1 METIP
6 ERLEPVVVDETV
18 ADDAPVNVADAPAA
32 AIDEPLVRSRAR
44 RRRRAF
50 ELTVTRQDV
59 LAVLAV
65 YFATRVLL
73 LLAAYLLSAFGHHNF
88 LHELA
93 NWDGLWYREVANNG
107 YLNHPSFRQTTLGFF
122 PLYPLTIWIVEPV
135 FTLLTAHG
143 AIWAA
148 TVAGVVISMIGGAIT
163 TYLVYRLATEWW
175 DRKTGFRAAV
185 LFAVFPGSVVFS
197 MVYSEGLLLPL
208 AAGCL
213 LALGHRRWLVAGIL
227 AGFATA
233 VQPVAI
239 VLVAACAVAAFIEW
253 RRSGW
258 QRPVLRRVIVAPL
271 LSLTGICA
279 FGAFLWAWTGTPL
292 ANYEAQHHGWSE
304 KTDLL
309 AMLHLTTRLFAEIT
323 HEHPEHKAG
332 RHEPDCWPGGRNP
345 ADRDAGARLAPAP
358 SDPARGAR
366 LDGRDQLPG
375 AHLGVR
381 AAATETADH
390 RVPGADGRAPVRAPQ
405 VVADSA
411 LDELRAARGAE
422 PVHVLWGDAAA
433 LTAERAGAGAD
444 APHPPTAETPTAA
457 QPRRRRS
464 SWMWIAAAY
473 PSCTTRACPNARSSL
488 PRSCRNRA
496 RLASDCAGPSV

>member
-6 ERLEPVVVDETV
+6 ERLEREPVPLEDLTLTDLDVAGLDTAAVDESL
-18 ADDAPVNVADAPAA
+18 
-32 AIDEPLVRSRAR
+32 AIDQPLHTRAR

-59 LAVLAV
+59 LALLAV
-65 YFATRVLL
+65 YFATRLLL

-107 YLNHPSFRQTTLGFF
+107 YLNHPSNAQTTLGFF
-122 PLYPLTIWIVEPV
+122 PLYPLTIWIAEPV
-135 FTLLTAHG
+135 FTVLTAHG

-148 TVAGVVISMIGGAIT
+148 TVAGVLISTIGGAVA

-175 DRKTGFRAAV
+175 DRKVGFKAAV

-213 LALGHRRWLVAGIL
+213 LALGHRRWLMAGIL
-227 AGFATA
+227 AGVATA

-292 ANYEAQHHGWSE
+292 ANYQAQHHGWSE

-323 HEHPEHKAG
+323 HEHPTTKPVDMNLIVGLVGGILLIGMLVLVWRQRRRIPPAALVWTAG
-332 RHEPDCWPGGRNP
+332 ISFLALTSEYVPPLPRMVITAFP
-345 ADRDAGARLAPAP
+345 ALM
-358 SDPARGAR
+358 
-366 LDGRDQLPG
+366 
-375 AHLGVR
+375 
-381 AAATETADH
+381 
-390 RVPGADGRAPVRAPQ
+390 
-405 VVADSA
+405 VVARYVRGKWWPILIWTNCVLLVVLSV
-411 LDELRAARGAE
+411 LTFYGVTLR
-422 PVHVLWGDAAA
+422 P
-433 LTAERAGAGAD
+433 
-444 APHPPTAETPTAA
+444 
-457 QPRRRRS
+457 
-464 SWMWIAAAY
+464 
-473 PSCTTRACPNARSSL
+473 
-488 PRSCRNRA
+488 
-496 RLASDCAGPSV
+496 

>member
-6 ERLEPVVVDETV
+6 ERLEREPVPLEDLTLTDLDV
-18 ADDAPVNVADAPAA
+18 AGSTRRLSTNRW
-32 AIDEPLVRSRAR
+32 RSISRCARAR
-44 RRRRAF
+44 GDGGGGARF

-59 LAVLAV
+59 LALLAV
-65 YFATRVLL
+65 YFATRLLL

-93 NWDGLWYREVANNG
+93 NWDGLWYREVANHG
-107 YLNHPSFRQTTLGFF
+107 YLNHPSNAQTTLGFF

-135 FTLLTAHG
+135 FTVLTAHG

-148 TVAGVVISMIGGAIT
+148 TVAGVLISTVGGAVA

-175 DRKTGFRAAV
+175 DRKVGFKAAV

-213 LALGHRRWLVAGIL
+213 LALGHRRWLMAGIL
-227 AGFATA
+227 AGVATA

-279 FGAFLWAWTGTPL
+279 FGALPVGLDGHA
-292 ANYEAQHHGWSE
+292 
-304 KTDLL
+304 
-309 AMLHLTTRLFAEIT
+309 
-323 HEHPEHKAG
+323 AG
-332 RHEPDCWPGGRNP
+332 ELPS
-345 ADRDAGARLAPAP
+345 PAP
-358 SDPARGAR
+358 RLEREDGPA
-366 LDGRDQLPG
+366 
-375 AHLGVR
+375 
-381 AAATETADH
+381 
-390 RVPGADGRAPVRAPQ
+390 
-405 VVADSA
+405 
-411 LDELRAARGAE
+411 
-422 PVHVLWGDAAA
+422 GDAAPDDA
-433 LTAERAGAGAD
+433 TVCGDHAR
-444 APHPPTAETPTAA
+444 APH
-457 QPRRRRS
+457 QQSRS
-464 SWMWIAAAY
+464 
-473 PSCTTRACPNARSSL
+473 T
-488 PRSCRNRA
+488 
-496 RLASDCAGPSV
+496 